1 MSSCS
6 CVSFSPF
13 SSGSWRLNS
22 YIPSGFGFFSS
33 IVFAN
38 FFKFIVM
45 IIVFIWI
52 LLHFQLFSF
61 FLPNV
66 PCVSFFYSLQAL
78 LLFYEILSSSL
89 SFTLLPCS
97 IVLLFPLLCAHFQPV
112 RLQFH
117 SSSLS
122 KALYSIFD
130 YSFPRL
136 FLHCPVFFASQL
148 CENSPCI
155 HPTHITY
162 IWHSPV

>member
-1 MSSCS
+1 MSQ
-6 CVSFSPF
+6 
-13 SSGSWRLNS
+13 
-22 YIPSGFGFFSS
+22 PSNMFVAKEIKQKPRRSLVRFF
-33 IVFAN
+33 
-38 FFKFIVM
+38 
-45 IIVFIWI
+45 
-52 LLHFQLFSF
+52 LLHPLLNFQLCSS

-78 LLFYEILSSSL
+78 LLFYEILSPRL

-97 IVLLFPLLCAHFQPV
+97 IVLLYPLLCAHFQPV
-112 RLQFH
+112 CLQFL

-130 YSFPRL
+130 YSFPIL

-148 CENSPCI
+148 CENSPCL